1 MVCYARS
8 ITATVAPTTDA
19 SIAFASPRAKKSS
32 RNVIIQSMTQTASTQ
47 PSAKLLA
54 AIGCGRCERAR
65 TRSARGLRPGFQLAR
80 STQRPACP
88 AFPETLL
95 EAGFGTTIHGNLTSG
110 RTFCTQLSYL
120 IARAVDVRLGSTRIR
135 RNAEIAQTQ
144 HSNANALRLQMH
156 GSGWECAGNTATQQ
170 ATGNKRE

>member
-88 AFPETLL
+88 AFPETHV
-95 EAGFGTTIHGNLTSG
+95 EAGF
-110 RTFCTQLSYL
+110 R
-120 IARAVDVRLGSTRIR
+120 
-135 RNAEIAQTQ
+135 
-144 HSNANALRLQMH
+144 
-156 GSGWECAGNTATQQ
+156 AGNTWKFDIWSHVLYSAVLPNRARSGCPFRFYANTTKRGNRTNTTFERERPKASDARLRVGMRGQHGHTASHREQ
-170 ATGNKRE
+170 A